1 MAAKDDLGRAGEEL
15 AAQYLRD
22 KGYSILDRNWRCD
35 QGEIDIIARQQNE
48 VVFVEVKTR
57 SGLKFGHPFEAI
69 TSAKLA
75 RMNRLA
81 YAWCAQTSDRVPRI
95 RVDVIAVIAPPDS
108 EPRVEHLMR
117 VF

>member
-1 MAAKDDLGRAGEEL
+1 MAGKDDLGRMGEEL
-15 AAQYLRD
+15 AARYLVE
-22 KGYSILDRNWRCD
+22 KGYAILDRNWRCD
-35 QGEIDIIARQQNE
+35 QGEIDIIAWQGGE

-69 TSAKLA
+69 TTAKLA

-81 YAWCAQTSDRVPRI
+81 YAWCAQGSDRVPRI
-95 RVDVIAVIAPPDS
+95 RVDVIAVIAPHGS
-108 EPRVEHLMR
+108 EPQLEHLER

>member
-15 AAQYLRD
+15 AARFLRE
-22 KGYSILDRNWRCD
+22 KGYTILDRNWRCD
-35 QGEIDIIARQQNE
+35 QGEIDIIARQHDE

-57 SGLKFGHPFEAI
+57 SGLKFGHPYEAI
-69 TSAKLA
+69 TAAKLA

-81 YAWCAQTSDRVPRI
+81 YAWCAQASGRVARI
-95 RVDVIAVIAPPDS
+95 RVDVIAVIAPQGS
-108 EPRVEHLMR
+108 EPLVEHLER